1 VGGVVRARSL
11 AKKLDDRPL
20 AIVDKRREHAGVSEV
35 MNIIGDVKGRD
46 CILFDDIVDSGGT
59 LVNAAEA
66 LMRHGAKSVAA
77 YVTHGVLSPGAPE
90 RIAGGALQRLVVTD
104 SIAARADVVA
114 CKKIEFVSCADLLA
128 EAIRRIAN
136 EESVSSLFD

>member
-1 VGGVVRARSL
+1 
-11 AKKLDDRPL
+11 
-20 AIVDKRREHAGVSEV
+20 

-59 LVNAAEA
+59 LCNAAQA
-66 LMRHGAKSVAA
+66 LIDKGAKTVSA
-77 YVTHGVLSPGAPE
+77 YVTHGVLSNGAAN
-90 RIAGGALQRLVVTD
+90 RINEAKALTRLVTSD
-104 SIAARADVVA
+104 SIQPSPEIDA
-114 CKKIEFVSCADLLA
+114 CKKIEKVSIAGLLA